1 MIPLKET
8 MMNIDST
15 PVPQQ
20 LTQQFAQRF
29 TQQFNFA
36 QHILAL
42 NAGRAGK
49 LAYVDDSER
58 LTYGELDRRVRSF
71 AAALL
76 ARGIQPEQRVL
87 LVMQDTV
94 DLPVALLGAMF
105 AGVVPVPVNTLL
117 PATDY
122 AYMIDHSRAR
132 AVIASAALLPC
143 VREAMAAARCRPE
156 LIVAGAHDDVSL
168 PSVHAMLEAAP
179 LAPDAHADTCGDDF
193 AFWLYS
199 SGSTGRPKGAVHS
212 HANLFWTAELY
223 GKPVLGVKESDV
235 VFSAAKL
242 FFAYGLGNA
251 LTFPL
256 SVGATVVLM
265 AERPTPQA
273 VFQRLMQH
281 RATVFAGV
289 PTLYVAML
297 ASPDLPPREQ
307 VALRVCASAGEAL
320 PREVGEAFRN
330 HFGCDILDGLGSTE
344 MLHIFVSNREGD
356 VHYGSSGLPVPGYDI
371 ELRDEDN
378 HLVAAGEIGD
388 LYVRGPSAALLYWSN
403 RDKSRGTFQGEW
415 LKSGDKYSRDEHGYL
430 TYAGRGDDML
440 KVSGQYVSP
449 IEVEAALTAH
459 PAVLECAVVGK
470 IDGDGLTRTAAYV
483 VLGQG
488 REAADSLAD
497 ELKAFVKTRLAP
509 HKYPRELYF
518 VPDLPKTATGK
529 IQRYRLRDVACAA

>member
-1 MIPLKET
+1 M
-8 MMNIDST
+8 DHHST
-15 PVPQQ
+15 QVP
-20 LTQQFAQRF
+20 
-29 TQQFNFA
+29 QQFNFA
-36 QHILAL
+36 RHILAL
-42 NAGRAGK
+42 NAGRADK
-49 LAYVDDSER
+49 LAYVDDHGG

-76 ARGIQPEQRVL
+76 ARGIQPEQRLL

-105 AGVVPVPVNTLL
+105 AGVVPVPANTLL
-117 PATDY
+117 PAADY

-143 VREAMAAARCRPE
+143 VREALTMSRNQPE
-156 LIVAGAHDDVSL
+156 LIVAGNEANAAGDTAL
-168 PSVHAMLEAAP
+168 PTVAAMLDTEP
-179 LAPDAHADTCGDDF
+179 LAADAHADTGADDF

-223 GKPVLGVKESDV
+223 GTPILGVREDDV

-242 FFAYGLGNA
+242 FFAYGLGNG

-265 AERPTPQA
+265 AGRATPQA
-273 VFQRLMQH
+273 VFARLVEK

-297 ASPDLPPREQ
+297 AAPELPPREQ

-320 PREVGEAFRN
+320 PRDVGEAFRN

-344 MLHIFVSNREGD
+344 MLHIFVSNRAGD

-371 ELRDEDN
+371 ALRDDDG
-378 HLVAAGEIGD
+378 HPVANGEIGD
-388 LYVRGPSAALLYWSN
+388 LYVRGPSAALLYWCN
-403 RDKSRGTFQGEW
+403 RDKSRSTFQGEW
-415 LKSGDKYSRDEHGYL
+415 LKSGDKYSRDDKGFL
-430 TYAGRGDDML
+430 TYAGRSDDML

-449 IEVEAALTAH
+449 IEVEAALIAH

-470 IDGDGLTRTAAYV
+470 RDADGLTKTAAYV
-483 VLGQG
+483 VLGAGQQ
-488 REAADSLAD
+488 AADGLAD
-497 ELKAFVKTRLAP
+497 ELKAFVKGRLAP
-509 HKYPRELYF
+509 HKYPRELVF

-529 IQRYRLRDVACAA
+529 IQRFRLRDAA